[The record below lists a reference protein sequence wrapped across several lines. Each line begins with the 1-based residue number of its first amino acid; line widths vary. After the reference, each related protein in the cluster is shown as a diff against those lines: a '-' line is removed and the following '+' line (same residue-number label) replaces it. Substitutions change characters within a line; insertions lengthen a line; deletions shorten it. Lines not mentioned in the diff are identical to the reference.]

1 MNEDLRKTRFFEWLL
16 LLGMVVGALWGARLG
31 LSALSFPDFRALL
44 LLLCGVFPLAAVALG
59 WGARLRHFNL
69 METLGASTLAFG
81 LLIVLW
87 LDANSLIYLPV
98 YFLLS
103 ALGYEGAL
111 SNVQARP
118 KRAHA

>member
-1 MNEDLRKTRFFEWLL
+1 MNELLRKTRFLEWLL
-16 LLGMVVGALWGARLG
+16 LLAMTVGALWGARLG
-31 LSALSFPDFRALL
+31 LSALRIPDFRVLL

-111 SNVQARP
+111 SSVQARS